1 MKKKKTILK
10 KSEVVQGEKTRNI
23 YNKNVNLMT
32 NETKRKMQKQRELRL
47 LKIIEIQDWVR
58 ANNLYAD
65 FLT

>member
-47 LKIIEIQDWVR
+47 LKIIEIQD
-58 ANNLYAD
+58 
-65 FLT
+65 